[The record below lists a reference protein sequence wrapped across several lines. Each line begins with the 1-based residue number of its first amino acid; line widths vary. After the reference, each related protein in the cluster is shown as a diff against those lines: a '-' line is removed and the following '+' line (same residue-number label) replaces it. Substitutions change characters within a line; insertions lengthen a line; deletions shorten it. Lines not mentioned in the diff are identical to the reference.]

1 MHVYQINCIKSHN
14 AILHSFIPTVFC
26 SEEKQARDCP
36 CEKRLYFLQHKG
48 KDLIDHNKLS
58 LHITRYNRIL
68 VQLYKLTLSDGLAE
82 FLSSP
87 LSRLN
92 FGGMILVLKK
102 QNQVHVIRI
111 TSKPIRL
118 ISKPW
123 WVVLNIKAL
132 CLHVA
137 HCTRNL
143 RNLWVR
149 KRSVL
154 PQKIIKKAFLCF
166 LIFSVEWLAL
176 LKKNW
181 ILSPKKSYDPQ

>member
-1 MHVYQINCIKSHN
+1 M
-14 AILHSFIPTVFC
+14 
-26 SEEKQARDCP
+26 
-36 CEKRLYFLQHKG
+36 
-48 KDLIDHNKLS
+48 
-58 LHITRYNRIL
+58 

-137 HCTRNL
+137 HCTTNL

-154 PQKIIKKAFLCF
+154 PQKIIKTAFLCF
-166 LIFSVEWLAL
+166 LNFSVEWLAL

-181 ILSPKKSYDPQ
+181 ILSLKNLMTHSKTNELSSLSLTTSLIREGILDRTLCSSNFWRFYQFLYPLTTTFWEDIF